1 MAEKIARNMHNSP
14 GVPGGMGT
22 GGKSKNLKKAY
33 TDFIYYL
40 GKYKWSILAAAI
52 FSIIGSILNLI
63 GPNKLSEVTDLITEG
78 LSGSIQLSAV
88 VQIASLLA
96 VLYVLG
102 FLLNYVQGVIMA
114 TVSQRV
120 TQNMRRS
127 ISAKINKLPLKYFD
141 SHSTGDV
148 LSRVTNDVDTVGQ
161 TMNQSFSTLVSSVS
175 LLIGSVLMMFLTNW
189 IMAVT
194 GIAATLIGFAGIL
207 FIISKSQK
215 YFAQQQQELGSLNGQ
230 VEETY
235 SGLAVIKAYNGAKK
249 EKAEFH
255 KRNSRL
261 YTCAWKSQFL
271 SGLMMPFMIFIGNF
285 SYVVVCIVGAVLA
298 VQGSIS
304 FGTIVAFMLYIRLFT
319 QPLQNI
325 SQALSSVQSMAAAC
339 ERVFEFL
346 DEKEMEDEGYK
357 TNELSDV
364 KGDISFNHVQFGY
377 NSDKIIIN
385 DFSSH
390 VRAGQKIA
398 IVGPTGA
405 GKTTI
410 VNLLMR
416 FYELN
421 GGTITIDGTPT
432 SELTRENIHN
442 LFGMVLQ
449 DTWVFEGTLRE
460 NLVYNKTGIEDEEL
474 DEVCAATGLEDLVKS
489 LPNGYDT
496 VLGDNANIS
505 VGQKQLITIARAMIE
520 DAPLLIL
527 DEATSSVDTRTEQK
541 VQKAMDTLT
550 KRRTSFVIAHRLSTI
565 KNADCILVMKDG
577 DIIES
582 GSHDALL
589 EKGGFYADL
598 YNSQF
603 EQAS

>member
-1 MAEKIARNMHNSP
+1 M
-14 GVPGGMGT
+14 
-22 GGKSKNLKKAY
+22 
-33 TDFIYYL
+33 
-40 GKYKWSILAAAI
+40 
-52 FSIIGSILNLI
+52 
-63 GPNKLSEVTDLITEG
+63 
-78 LSGSIQLSAV
+78 
-88 VQIASLLA
+88 
-96 VLYVLG
+96 
-102 FLLNYVQGVIMA
+102 
-114 TVSQRV
+114 
-120 TQNMRRS
+120 
-127 ISAKINKLPLKYFD
+127 
-141 SHSTGDV
+141 
-148 LSRVTNDVDTVGQ
+148 
-161 TMNQSFSTLVSSVS
+161 
-175 LLIGSVLMMFLTNW
+175 
-189 IMAVT
+189 
-194 GIAATLIGFAGIL
+194 IGFAGIL

-215 YFAQQQQELGSLNGQ
+215 YFALQQQELGSLNGQ

-235 SGLAVIKAYNGAKK
+235 SGLAVIKAYNGGKK

-285 SYVVVCIVGAVLA
+285 SYVAVCIAGAVLA

-319 QPLQNI
+319 QPLKNI

-339 ERVFEFL
+339 ERVFDFL

-357 TNELSDV
+357 TNELAGV

-377 NSDKIIIN
+377 NTDKIIIH

-398 IVGPTGA
+398 IVGLTGA

-432 SELTRENIHN
+432 SELTRENIHE

-460 NLVYNKTGIEDEEL
+460 NLVYNKTGIGDKKL

-496 VLGDNANIS
+496 VLGNNANIS

-541 VQKAMDTLT
+541 VQKAMDALT
-550 KRRTSFVIAHRLSTI
+550 KGRTSFVIAHRLSTI

-589 EKGGFYADL
+589 KKDGFYADL